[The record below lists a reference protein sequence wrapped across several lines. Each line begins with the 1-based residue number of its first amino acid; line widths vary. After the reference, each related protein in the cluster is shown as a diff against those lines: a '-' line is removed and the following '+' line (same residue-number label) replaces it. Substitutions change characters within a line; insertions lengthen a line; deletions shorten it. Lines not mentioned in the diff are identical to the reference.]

1 MSDPT
6 NRNLHYDDIAVGDT
20 FAFGHY
26 EVSEAEMVSFARA
39 FDPQAFH
46 LSDEGAKDSIP
57 GRLFASGFHTCAMMM
72 NMLATDLLAGGA
84 AQGSP
89 GIDEAR
95 FLRPIFPGDTLTARA
110 TCLEKRLLQSR
121 PGVGV
126 CKVKIEM
133 LKSTG
138 ETVMFWTNSI
148 FFRQRDAGAGA
159 GGA

>member
-1 MSDPT
+1 MPDRGA
-6 NRNLHYDDIAVGDT
+6 RNLHYDDIAVGET
-20 FAFGHY
+20 IAFGHY
-26 EVSEAEMVSFARA
+26 DVTEAEMVGFARA

-72 NMLATDLLAGGA
+72 SMLATDLLAGTA

-95 FLRPIFPGDTLTARA
+95 FLKPVFPGDRLTARA
-110 TCLEKRLLQSR
+110 TCLDKRLLRSR

-126 CKVKIEM
+126 CKFRIEM
-133 LKSTG
+133 LKATG
-138 ETVMFWTNSI
+138 ETVMAWTSSI
-148 FFRQRDAGAGA
+148 FFRQREAGT
-159 GGA
+159 GGT